1 MGLYPHTTNAIS
13 NAVIGC
19 AIEVHKAL
27 GPGLFESAYQRC
39 LRRELRLRSIQYA
52 SEVALPVC
60 YKGERLDCGYRLDLV
75 VAGCLIV
82 EVKSVETLLPIHKAQ
97 LLTYLRLA
105 SISAGLVITFNVSSL
120 RHGVRRLLLTE
131 ISAPPAPPCEL
142 TD

>member
-1 MGLYPHTTNAIS
+1 MGLYPHKTNAIS

-27 GPGLFESAYQRC
+27 GPGLLESAYQPC

-60 YKGERLDCGYRLDLV
+60 YKGEPLDCGYRLDLV

-82 EVKSVETLLPIHKAQ
+82 EVKSVEQLLPIHKAQ

-105 SISAGLVITFNVSSL
+105 SISAGLVINFNVSSL

-131 ISAPPAPPCEL
+131 ISAPSAPPCER
-142 TD
+142 TN